1 MPPVFSL
8 IIRQSVRRS
17 FARTSSGIQASLP
30 LSPSL
35 TSS

>member
-17 FARTSSGIQASLP
+17 FARTSSGIRASLP